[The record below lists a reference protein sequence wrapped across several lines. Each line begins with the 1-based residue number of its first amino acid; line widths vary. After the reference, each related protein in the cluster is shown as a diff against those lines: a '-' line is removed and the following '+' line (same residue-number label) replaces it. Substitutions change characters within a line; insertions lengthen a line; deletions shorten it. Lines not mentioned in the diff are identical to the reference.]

1 MSTTKSLPTH
11 CLSCSVGDASGEG
24 PLAARV
30 EGGGGAA
37 AAHAGRGD
45 ERGRECADGVDS

>member
-24 PLAARV
+24 LSSARV
-30 EGGGGAA
+30 EGGGGGSREVGEGE
-37 AAHAGRGD
+37 AGGMNMGVC
-45 ERGRECADGVDS
+45 GRTM